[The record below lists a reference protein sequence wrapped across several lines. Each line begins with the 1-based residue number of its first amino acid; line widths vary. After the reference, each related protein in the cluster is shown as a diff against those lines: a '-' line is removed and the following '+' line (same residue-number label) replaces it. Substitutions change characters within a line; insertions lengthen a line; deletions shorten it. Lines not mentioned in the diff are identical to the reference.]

1 MFSICATTVAINH
14 KNIAKDPQR
23 ISKSKS
29 FVNQYNR
36 KEINLSPHKNDWKKF
51 EWNNK
56 SNNK

>member
-14 KNIAKDPQR
+14 KNIAKNPQR
-23 ISKSKS
+23 ISKPKS

-51 EWNNK
+51 E
-56 SNNK
+56 